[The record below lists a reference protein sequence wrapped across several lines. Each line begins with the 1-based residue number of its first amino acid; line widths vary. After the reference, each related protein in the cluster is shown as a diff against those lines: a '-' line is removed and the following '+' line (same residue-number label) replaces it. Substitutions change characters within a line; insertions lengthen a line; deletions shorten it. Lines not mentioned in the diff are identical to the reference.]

1 MKEEVKEL
9 LDCHAESD
17 YLDFKEDNYPK
28 DKKDELVKDL
38 IAFANSHSIR
48 DKYIIIGAK
57 EKNNLFDGFSDFNI
71 SSIDESKLQ
80 QIIQSNIKD
89 NLEVKTQLLD
99 FDGHPIFAIKIPIS
113 NNHNRPFMVKKQLN
127 KLKENEMFIRR
138 GSSTTIPSKKD
149 LELMFKSDKYSKLE
163 LKCYNG
169 KIIDKISFELLN
181 EKIKEYR
188 DKMYKYVF
196 DESKKA
202 LELTSN
208 KFEFSNSNFLISKE
222 PIVLK
227 KDIKE
232 HLKLWFSHI
241 DLKYNDEIFDFNNI
255 RWKTKF
261 GQGVMGIGNVL
272 YGDQNEIERYN
283 ILEKL
288 HDLVLEYIV
297 IDKYIEMIP
306 SIYSTNLLISN
317 TGTYFDEDIEL
328 KLIIKK
334 SDYFDYNKLFP
345 KDYDCDYLGNL
356 YKKLT
361 SEFECPIT
369 SIIEQY
375 PNFNIQTQNISPVKY
390 PFILGADYVPTYLDK
405 LKDNF
410 EDVKVELEN
419 IYDFEKYEEDD
430 FIVLKFYFSKLMQ
443 NSSIFLKSKLL
454 FNSNNIT
461 IKYEIKSK
469 NNKDIIFGKISS

>member
-57 EKNNLFDGFSDFNI
+57 EKNNLFDGFSDFDI

-80 QIIQSNIKD
+80 QIVESNIKD
-89 NLEVKTQLLD
+89 GLEVKTQLLD
-99 FDGHPIFAIKIPIS
+99 FDGHPIFAIKIPVT

-169 KIIDKISFELLN
+169 KIIDNLSFELLN
-181 EKIKEYR
+181 KKIKEYR
-188 DKMYKYVF
+188 DKMLNYLT
-196 DESKKA
+196 DESKRA
-202 LELTSN
+202 IELTSN
-208 KFEFSNSNFLISKE
+208 KFDFYNNDFLVSKE
-222 PIVLK
+222 PIILK
-227 KDIKE
+227 EDVKE

-241 DLKYNDEIFDFNNI
+241 GLKYNEEMFDFNNI

-261 GQGVMGIGNVL
+261 GQGFMGIGNVL

-283 ILEKL
+283 TLEKL

-297 IDKYIEMIP
+297 IDKYAEKIP
-306 SIYSTNLLISN
+306 SIYSTSLLISN

-334 SDYFDYNKLFP
+334 SDYFDYNNLFL
-345 KDYDCDYLGNL
+345 DDDCDYLGNL
-356 YKKLT
+356 YKKII
-361 SEFECPIT
+361 SEFKCPIT
-369 SIIEQY
+369 SAIEQY
-375 PNFNIQTQNISPVKY
+375 PNFSIQTPNISPVKY
-390 PFILGADYVPTYLDK
+390 PFILGANYTPTYLDK

-410 EDVKVELEN
+410 EDAKIDLED
-419 IYDFEKYEEDD
+419 IYDFEKYEEED
-430 FIVLKFYFSKLMQ
+430 FIVLKFSFPKLMQ

-454 FNSNNIT
+454 FNSDTIT

-469 NNKDIIFGKISS
+469 NNKDIIVGKISN